1 MAYYRNKKTGELWV
15 QEKFGPPYVSTPVV
29 IVVVAGLIAWGV
41 FLAVQP
47 FFSARPASLTR
58 TASSRPRRSQ
68 PKKSAD
74 SSGAHALDRKS
85 EKQP

>member
-41 FLAVQP
+41 FLAVFQP
-47 FFSARPASLTR
+47 FFSVQPASP
-58 TASSRPRRSQ
+58 ASSRPRRSQ